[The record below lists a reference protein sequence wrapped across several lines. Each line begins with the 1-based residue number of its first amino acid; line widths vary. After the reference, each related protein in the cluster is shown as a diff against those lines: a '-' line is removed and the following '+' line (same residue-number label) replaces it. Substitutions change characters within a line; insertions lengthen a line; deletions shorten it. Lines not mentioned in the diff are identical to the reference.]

1 MYLIKLF
8 STFLFSFVL
17 SVGFTSFFV
26 LLQNTVWNIFWL
38 RTQNFD
44 ISFFIFFKSFLFD
57 LNGGLSP
64 IIFQWGFPI
73 NLYGV
78 VSIALFF
85 GFSIAS
91 FLKLILP
98 IGSRLLFGISGLI
111 SLYGI
116 IFYTRAIFDEIVFI
130 ASTRGSIGLLV
141 FCFIGFLGGILFDFI
156 NKKLLKEV

>member
-17 SVGFTSFFV
+17 TVGFTSFFV

-116 IFYTRAIFDEIVFI
+116 IFYTRVIFDEIVFI